1 MPDTQ
6 NYRTKHKTDIENLL
20 KQRKSD
26 SLLIYITGDKRPPES
41 FGTQVHPEV
50 IPLFYQHL
58 SKIGKKKKISLL
70 LYTSGGALETP
81 WALVNLIREY
91 CDEFEVLIPSRA
103 LSAGT
108 LICLG
113 ADTIATTPLSHL
125 SPVDPTGNFI
135 VGNQQRS
142 IQVEDVSGF
151 IDFAK
156 TRVGL
161 KKQDSLVEILK
172 ALSGDTPPQILGN
185 IHRTHTLIR
194 LLVDKMIA
202 LHKKDIPEA
211 QKKLIKESLTEKL
224 YSHQHLINRKEL
236 IKLGFE
242 GIVEEL
248 SKAEEDNLLNIFNY
262 FFDLMELGDEFDPA
276 KKLDGKDS
284 STFSLIRAIVS
295 STELTHK
302 FVSAYTVQKQD
313 IAPGKTS
320 ILLDVKNLGWIKGE
334 V

>member
-1 MPDTQ
+1 MPDNQT
-6 NYRTKHKTDIENLL
+6 YKVKHKTDIDNLL
-20 KQRKSD
+20 KKRKSD
-26 SLLIYITGDKRPPES
+26 SLLIYITGDKRPTEN

-50 IPLFYQHL
+50 VPLFYQHL

-91 CDEFEVLIPSRA
+91 CDEFEVLVPFRA

-113 ADTIATTPLSHL
+113 ADKIATTPLSHL

-135 VGNQQRS
+135 FGNQQRS
-142 IQVEDVSGF
+142 IQVEDVIGF

-156 TRVGL
+156 TRVGI
-161 KKQDSLVEILK
+161 KRQESLVEILK
-172 ALSGDTPPQILGN
+172 SLTGDTPPQVLGN

-194 LLVDKMIA
+194 LLVDKMIS
-202 LHKKDIPEA
+202 LHKKTIPDA

-236 IKLGFE
+236 VQIGFE
-242 GIVEEL
+242 GIVQELAKEE
-248 SKAEEDNLLNIFNY
+248 ETNLLNIFNY
-262 FFDLMELGDEFDPA
+262 FSEKMELPEEFDPA
-276 KKLDGKDS
+276 KRLGAQE
-284 STFSLIRAIVS
+284 TFSFPLVRAIVS
-295 STELTHK
+295 SEQFTHK
-302 FVSAYTVQKQD
+302 FVSEYTIQKQD
-313 IAPGKTS
+313 AAPGKST
-320 ILLDVKNLGWIKGE
+320 IFLNVKNLGWLKEEI
-334 V
+334 